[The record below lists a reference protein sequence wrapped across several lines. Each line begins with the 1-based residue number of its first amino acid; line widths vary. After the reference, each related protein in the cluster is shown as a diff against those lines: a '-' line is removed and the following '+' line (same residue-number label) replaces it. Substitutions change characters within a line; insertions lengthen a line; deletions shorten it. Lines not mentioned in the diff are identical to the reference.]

1 MANFFDQFDPAGQ
14 GAPKAPAPAAAGG
27 GNANFFDQFDPAPA
41 PGAPAAARIQGA
53 EPGALQIRVGGR
65 QPIPDAGPASFEERV
80 RGDGSAPQRFSDQQ
94 VDTPLG
100 RGLRARADEEVIGK
114 PSATN
119 DAIAALIGAGQAAS
133 LNAAGN
139 VAAGVATVL
148 GNLDKVGLPNVPG
161 YGDGS
166 RTFDDNF
173 RRFQDLRDAHGRQS
187 PAASTAGTV
196 AGIVASAPVMP
207 GLAGAPAATL
217 ARRAVQYGVTG
228 GLYGTAAEALD
239 SHDPLKALGGGAIGA
254 VAGGTLGPA
263 IEKLAP
269 PVVNAASKALAP
281 ILERFGVGGVRTA
294 QGVFTPEARQAL
306 QAAGLDA
313 DTLPPAL
320 ADSLQATFTAKG
332 VSPGAIREAGAG
344 EFAIP
349 LSRGQATSDPAAL
362 ALEARAAG
370 GGSGRGAQAAAQDFA
385 GRQAEAIGT
394 ARDRIGAQF
403 AGSHPVIETPQAAG
417 EGVADAARRI
427 ADDAAFRGSVAQ
439 RRADQALEAVRGPGI
454 PADTLDAAGQASQGV
469 RDAAAVAKD
478 AYRQAYGEVAQIPG
492 SFAPG
497 ALDRM
502 GSRVRDRLG
511 AAVPIDDV
519 LTPAANRAIGDLD
532 ALPGLFGLAPGE
544 GPNLQQV
551 DQLRKRLVAYR
562 GGTGQNPTD
571 RRAMD
576 HILGE
581 FDNHIHDAMEVGLFG
596 HQPAPTAAPA
606 AAASPEAVPAA
617 AGGARSAAGA
627 APGKSETMIHYMA
640 RMGGVALD
648 GDARAADLGRI
659 MTPHGPLGRRGG
671 RPIEDFRDELAAEG
685 FIRPD
690 TPDGMIS
697 RRIGDEVHDLIGI
710 ERSGNPVYR
719 LTDISR
725 GAAEQRD
732 AGGRIADRSAA
743 YAERLGHFRQQVAD
757 DLADV
762 GIRTRDVD
770 PAHLDDA
777 AVRLMRG
784 EHDTGADAY
793 EAAVMGRDLADDLHP
808 APRGPAA
815 PVEGAPIEGA
825 PLDGGAG
832 AGAMAGGFPAGDA
845 SASDA
850 MRQARGL
857 FRDYKQAFA
866 PRAPGDVAGRNLQRI
881 VEADATPNEVAG
893 MLFGGA
899 TGRVTGRQL
908 ETLDRLKAAVGA
920 DSDAWR
926 ATQQAVI
933 GKYLE
938 GRDVSRSL
946 DYLLNGEGRHLA
958 NRVLTR
964 EQISGLNSFR
974 TGIRQA
980 EDARASV
987 PGWVSEVARS
997 GYDPNRVL
1005 SDLFGAGIPGARPGQ
1020 AAYGKGLRQYLGE
1033 GSPEWSALRQAAWL
1047 RLTQRHETGPTL
1059 SPKREAERVRAFL
1072 TGEGKGLSETMFSPT
1087 ERALMARYA
1096 DTLALTEQRGQVLPD
1111 GGRAAKI
1118 GGQVLNVIAGLAGA
1132 KLGGVPAVLA
1142 AYGAKTAQDA
1152 ARGGLAASAARR
1164 SFEGGAPRTAA
1175 PRPGYADEAGRLSA
1189 RAAGLIGSALL
1200 PSGR

>member
-27 GNANFFDQFDPAPA
+27 GSANFFDQFDPTPA
-41 PGAPAAARIQGA
+41 PSAPAAARIQGA
-53 EPGALQIRVGGR
+53 NPGALQIRVGGR

-139 VAAGVATVL
+139 ASAGLATFF
-148 GNLDKVGLPNVPG
+148 GKIGVPG

-166 RTFDDNF
+166 RTFDENY
-173 RRFQDLRDAHGRQS
+173 RRFEDLQGAHGRQS
-187 PAASTAGTV
+187 PKSTV
-196 AGIVASAPVMP
+196 AGAIGGALAAAPLTP
-207 GLAGAPAATL
+207 GLPIAEGANLAT
-217 ARRAVQYGVTG
+217 RA
-228 GLYGTAAEALD
+228 GLYGLTGGIYGGAAEVIG
-239 SHDPLKALGGGAIGA
+239 SHDPTDAISGGAKGL
-254 VAGGTLGPA
+254 VAGSILGPA

-294 QGVFTPEARQAL
+294 QGAFTPEARQAL

-313 DTLPPAL
+313 NTLPPAL

-469 RDAAAVAKD
+469 RDAAARAKA
-478 AYRQAYGEVAQIPG
+478 AYRGAYDDVAQIPG

-502 GSRVRDRLG
+502 GTRMRDRLG
-511 AAVPIDDV
+511 PEVPVDDV
-519 LTPAANRAIGDLD
+519 LTPAATRALSDLD
-532 ALPGLFGLAPGE
+532 ALPGLFGLQPGQ

-551 DQLRKRLVAYR
+551 DQLRKRLVTYR
-562 GGTGQNPTD
+562 GSTGQNPTD

-576 HILGE
+576 RILGH
-581 FDNHIHDAMEVGLFG
+581 FDDHVHDAMDAGLFG
-596 HQPAPTAAPA
+596 QQMPAQAGQDAASAAQGMAGPAATAATPGLG
-606 AAASPEAVPAA
+606 S
-617 AGGARSAAGA
+617 A
-627 APGKSETMIHYMA
+627 APGKSETLIQYLA
-640 RMGGVALD
+640 RNGGIALD
-648 GDARAADLGRI
+648 GDARAGDLGRI

-671 RPIEDFRDELAAEG
+671 RPIEDFRDQLASEG
-685 FIRPD
+685 FLRPD
-690 TPDGMIS
+690 SADGMIS

-710 ERSGNPVYR
+710 ERGGNPVYR
-719 LTDISR
+719 LADISR

-732 AGGRIADRSAA
+732 AGGRVADQSAA

-757 DLADV
+757 DLTDV
-762 GIRTRDVD
+762 GIRLRDVD

-777 AVRLMRG
+777 AARLMRG
-784 EHDTGADAY
+784 EHDTGADAF
-793 EAAVMGRDLADDLHP
+793 EAAVLGRDLADHLHP

-815 PVEGAPIEGA
+815 APAPETP
-825 PLDGGAG
+825 PLDGTGAAG
-832 AGAMAGGFPAGDA
+832 AFPGGDTAP
-845 SASDA
+845 SDA
-850 MRQARGL
+850 MRHARGL
-857 FRDYKQAFA
+857 FREYRQAFSQ
-866 PRAPGDVAGRNLQRI
+866 RVPGDVAGRNLQRI

-1059 SPKREAERVRAFL
+1059 TPKREAERVRAFL
-1072 TGEGKGLSETMFSPT
+1072 TGEGKGLAETMFSPT
-1087 ERALMARYA
+1087 ERALMGRYA

-1164 SFEGGAPRTAA
+1164 SFEGGAPQVAA
-1175 PRPGYADEAGRLSA
+1175 PLPGYAMEAGR
-1189 RAAGLIGSALL
+1189 AAGVADVRRR
-1200 PSGR
+1200 SGTR